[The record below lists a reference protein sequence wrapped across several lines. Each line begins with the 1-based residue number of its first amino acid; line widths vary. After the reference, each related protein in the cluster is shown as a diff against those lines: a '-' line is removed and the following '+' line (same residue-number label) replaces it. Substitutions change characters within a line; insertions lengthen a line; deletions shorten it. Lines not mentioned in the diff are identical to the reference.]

1 MVHADAA
8 ISDLTAKIRNAQAE
22 AEAADALPAAAAA
35 QLESGKKGASRVD
48 GASVAENK
56 YRVDVNVGAR
66 SHGREP

>member
-8 ISDLTAKIRNAQAE
+8 ISDLTAKIRNAE

-35 QLESGKKGASRVD
+35 QLESGKKGASRVE

>member
-8 ISDLTAKIRNAQAE
+8 ISDLTAKIRNAE
-22 AEAADALPAAAAA
+22 AEAVDALPAAAAA
-35 QLESGKKGASRVD
+35 QLESGKKGASRVE